1 MELVLLIVY
10 PGVKQFVM
18 AGIQLVLQTS
28 LDQYRLGKS
37 DKNKS
42 LEPVKDLQR

>member
-18 AGIQLVLQTS
+18 AGLQLFLQAS
-28 LDQYRLGKS
+28 LDQYR
-37 DKNKS
+37 
-42 LEPVKDLQR
+42 